1 MATTAATASSTT
13 LQSMTGFSRV
23 SKQTPLGTI
32 TVELRSTNHR
42 YLEVDPRMP
51 DGFNGFEGEL
61 VQLIRGLVRRGRI
74 EATVSVQAGRAGGKR
89 IQFDEGLAD
98 SYYQALQQVKQRFG
112 LRGDVTLEQLLSYP
126 SILTMKDER
135 SRRQELWPAI
145 QQTTQAA
152 VQQLLVMRRSEG
164 KRLVKDLRSLLESI
178 SKRVKG
184 IRTQLPK
191 QVTAQRRRLGDRLKS
206 LLGSSVKLTT
216 GQIHEALTLLK
227 DIDVH
232 EELIRLESH
241 LEHMRQAFSGREA
254 VGKKLD
260 FIGQELMR
268 EANTLGAKANDAQ
281 IVQWCIEI
289 KGAIEK
295 IREQA
300 QNLE

>member
-1 MATTAATASSTT
+1 
-13 LQSMTGFSRV
+13 MTGFSRV

-32 TVELRSTNHR
+32 TIELRSTNHR

-51 DGFNGFEGEL
+51 DGFSGFEGEL
-61 VQLIRGLVRRGRI
+61 VQLIRGLVKRGRI
-74 EATVSVQAGRAGGKR
+74 EANVSIQAGRNGGKR
-89 IQFDEGLAD
+89 IQLDEALAD
-98 SYYQALQQVKQRFG
+98 SYYLTLLQVKQRFG
-112 LRGDVTLEQLLSYP
+112 LRGDVTLEQLLSHP
-126 SILTMKDER
+126 SILTLKDER

-145 QQTTQAA
+145 QQTTQLA
-152 VQQLLVMRRSEG
+152 VQQLLAMRRSEG
-164 KRLVKDLRSLLESI
+164 KRLVKDLRSLLALI
-178 SKRVKG
+178 AKRVKG
-184 IRTQLPK
+184 IRAQLPK
-191 QVTAQRRRLGDRLKS
+191 QVAAQKRRLGDRLKS
-206 LLGSSVKLTT
+206 LLGASATMTT

-232 EELIRLESH
+232 EEMVRLESH
-241 LEHMRQAFSGREA
+241 LAHMEQALSGREA

-260 FIGQELMR
+260 FISQELMR